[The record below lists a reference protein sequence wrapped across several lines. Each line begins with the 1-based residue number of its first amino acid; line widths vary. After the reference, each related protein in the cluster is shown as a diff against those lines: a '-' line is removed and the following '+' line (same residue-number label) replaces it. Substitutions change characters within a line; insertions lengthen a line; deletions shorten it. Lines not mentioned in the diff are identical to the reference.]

1 MPDLTTT
8 PPPQTGAPAT
18 LIKGSWE
25 EKLIRGQQLIAAQN
39 DEAIPL
45 LQPLIDRLAQLPE
58 SQRRAANRRLDQ
70 ILFQAITDL
79 VFYLSYRD
87 QYDAALANTA
97 TAARLAP
104 PEQARV
110 WQQHAASILLQ
121 AGQQDAAFEQ
131 LAELARTGDIGQWHD
146 LVMNALRYNRIDVAQ
161 AALRETEHAVN
172 RGVTELSDDQDI
184 RLVRAQLAYLKAHL
198 ALAQGNLAE
207 CMAWAE
213 HAMAT
218 SDFFKQNPG
227 YFYVQLVDKGHYDA
241 ALILTGRDAGNPIR
255 AGFWGGLAHHRRGEP
270 AAAARL
276 WQQTLHT
283 KLPEEGP
290 VDFLEL
296 VLTHYYLGD
305 KEGRGLAL
313 VLDDLRQ
320 QQDVAFGQ
328 MYLAGL
334 GWALRNDR
342 AAAHS
347 NFRLAVMRS
356 KSTASG
362 QLLPDFWWAFCTDLL
377 PAAAHDE
384 YTQYFGVRPAGGE
397 SGA

>member
-1 MPDLTTT
+1 MSVD
-8 PPPQTGAPAT
+8 
-18 LIKGSWE
+18 
-25 EKLIRGQQLIAAQN
+25 
-39 DEAIPL
+39 
-45 LQPLIDRLAQLPE
+45 DRL
-58 SQRRAANRRLDQ
+58 
-70 ILFQAITDL
+70 
-79 VFYLSYRD
+79 
-87 QYDAALANTA
+87 
-97 TAARLAP
+97 
-104 PEQARV
+104 
-110 WQQHAASILLQ
+110 
-121 AGQQDAAFEQ
+121 
-131 LAELARTGDIGQWHD
+131 
-146 LVMNALRYNRIDVAQ
+146 DVAQ
-161 AALRETEHAVN
+161 SAIRETEQAVN
-172 RGVTELSDDQDI
+172 RAVAGSNDDQSI
-184 RLVRAQLAYLKAHL
+184 RLLRAQLAYLKAHL
-198 ALAQGNLAE
+198 ALAQGNLGE

-227 YFYVQLVDKGHYDA
+227 YFYVQLVDKGYYDA
-241 ALILTGRDAGNPIR
+241 AITLTRRDADNSIR

-270 AAAARL
+270 EAAAQL
-276 WQQTLHT
+276 WQQVLHT

-305 KEGRGLAL
+305 KEGRGLAI

-328 MYLAGL
+328 LYLAGL

-362 QLLPDFWWAFCTDLL
+362 ERLPHFWWMFCTDLL
-377 PAAAHDE
+377 PAATHDE
-384 YTQYFGVRPAGGE
+384 FTQYFGARHAGG
-397 SGA
+397 